1 MSNLSS
7 LFPPATAPPTKES
20 VKSADAGPPA
30 IPPPKTDKP
39 RPHGCTTCGRSF
51 ARLEHL
57 KRHERSH
64 TKEKPFECPDCAR
77 CFARRDLLLRHQQKL
92 HMTTTPAAR
101 PRNGRRE
108 STGGAS
114 TASTH
119 RVRKNSIV
127 GAQGTGTMRPRA
139 NTIGHVDG
147 AALGLGATPLATTAP
162 TPHGHAYHPSL
173 GSAPVASH
181 LDYRGFGAGGPGLA
195 KLDTHGLSLDLGGGL
210 RTAPVYGSVD
220 GGLGELF
227 MGHGSTVNP
236 AQLHFG
242 GSPPPPPFD
251 TPTSPYGHGP
261 AMAPPPPT
269 DPMLEDEFSFD
280 WLNGYDPAAPMGAP
294 HESALDGS
302 SPSAMSTGSQSG
314 ISEALLDG
322 TARFPMP
329 AASWHNPF
337 PTGHHGFSGPGGGA
351 APVDF
356 GAGSGG
362 PGPDPLAGGAPPETV
377 SPKSLMAQTHNPFAE
392 TYATPPSMTAVGPPL
407 LGGHHAQSMFPS
419 SMAPRGDSPNPRN
432 LAFAHSALRAPHR
445 SAPDTV
451 TDATRQALLAGL
463 APPPAA
469 DGGAGGDDDPRLPR
483 TADLQRY
490 LTAYLTDFHPHLP
503 FLHLPT
509 LDFQAPEYTPRSG
522 AGPASAGGSLLLAMA
537 ALGARFAGD
546 AAAAQ
551 DLFAAAQTMIHG
563 PLEEYHRAVV
573 APPPPLWLVQALLLT
588 VLYSHTGDD
597 PAAVDRARPHCAT
610 LVRLARA
617 LEHPGGAAD
626 DRPPDPSP
634 AAAPGSDPP
643 SAARRVWLAW
653 TAGEARTRTLS
664 ALFVLSAFL
673 VAAYHQAP
681 ALTNSEFRR
690 DLPCDEALWAAES
703 PQAWAQRGG
712 AAAARADRVSFATAL
727 TTLLTASQRGVAAAA
742 AAAPPPDDLRPSTFG
757 CLVLIYA
764 LHNYIWETRQRHRGR
779 PWTARETDAMQA
791 HLEPALRAWQTA
803 WAHHPTHS
811 LEYPNPFGA
820 GPLSADSIPLLDLAY
835 VRLYVDLGR
844 RRQTLWARDD
854 ATSLAV
860 SPDAAGVEDVAPD
873 ALPTAV
879 LDPSMRPAD
888 AGAGRL
894 GLPPSPHERHLRRA
908 AFYAADSIAMSQRLG
923 TTFAASPCRDLPIQ
937 SALCAFDCA
946 QVLVE
951 WLATVEGRA
960 LTPELGLE
968 EEDRTLVA
976 TIGTILARI
985 DAQGSG
991 YPRVAGGYGPQILV
1005 ATAGLL
1011 ERTGVWPVT
1020 GRMARSLEAQARR
1033 LQGRPLSSLD

>member
-1 MSNLSS
+1 
-7 LFPPATAPPTKES
+7 
-20 VKSADAGPPA
+20 
-30 IPPPKTDKP
+30 
-39 RPHGCTTCGRSF
+39 
-51 ARLEHL
+51 
-57 KRHERSH
+57 
-64 TKEKPFECPDCAR
+64 
-77 CFARRDLLLRHQQKL
+77 
-92 HMTTTPAAR
+92 
-101 PRNGRRE
+101 
-108 STGGAS
+108 
-114 TASTH
+114 
-119 RVRKNSIV
+119 
-127 GAQGTGTMRPRA
+127 
-139 NTIGHVDG
+139 
-147 AALGLGATPLATTAP
+147 
-162 TPHGHAYHPSL
+162 
-173 GSAPVASH
+173 
-181 LDYRGFGAGGPGLA
+181 
-195 KLDTHGLSLDLGGGL
+195 
-210 RTAPVYGSVD
+210 
-220 GGLGELF
+220 
-227 MGHGSTVNP
+227 
-236 AQLHFG
+236 
-242 GSPPPPPFD
+242 
-251 TPTSPYGHGP
+251 
-261 AMAPPPPT
+261 MAPPPPT

-280 WLNGYDPAAPMGAP
+280 WLNGYDPAAPVGAHP
-294 HESALDGS
+294 HESAFDGS

-337 PTGHHGFSGPGGGA
+337 PTGHHGLPS

-362 PGPDPLAGGAPPETV
+362 PGPDPLGGAPPETV

-463 APPPAA
+463 APPV
-469 DGGAGGDDDPRLPR
+469 AGGGGGDPLPR
-483 TADLQRY
+483 TPDLQRY

-503 FLHLPT
+503 FLHPPT

-522 AGPASAGGSLLLAMA
+522 PAPGGGLLLAMA

-546 AAAAQ
+546 SAAAQ
-551 DLFAAAQTMIHG
+551 DLFAAAQTMTQR
-563 PLEEYHRAVV
+563 PLDEHRRV
-573 APPPPLWLVQALLLT
+573 ASPPPLWLVQALLLI
-588 VLYSHTGDD
+588 VLHSHTGDD
-597 PAAVDRARPHCAT
+597 PAAADRARPHCAT

-617 LEHPGGAAD
+617 LELHGAAD
-626 DRPPDPSP
+626 DRPPDPHP

-643 SAARRVWLAW
+643 AARRAWLIW
-653 TAGEARTRTLS
+653 KAGEERTRTLS

-681 ALTNSEFRR
+681 VLTNSELRL
-690 DLPCDEALWAAES
+690 DLPCEEALWTAES

-712 AAAARADRVSFATAL
+712 GPPARADRVSFATAL
-727 TTLLTASQRGVAAAA
+727 TTLLTASQRGV
-742 AAAPPPDDLRPSTFG
+742 APPPDDLRPSTFG

-803 WAHHPTHS
+803 WARHPAHS

-844 RRQTLWARDD
+844 RRAMFWAPDE
-854 ATSLAV
+854 TSLPAG
-860 SPDAAGVEDVAPD
+860 SPDAAGGDDAPD

-879 LDPSMRPAD
+879 LDPSMRPPD
-888 AGAGRL
+888 AGAGSV
-894 GLPPSPHERHLRRA
+894 GMPSPRERHLRRA

-946 QVLVE
+946 QVLAE
-951 WLATVEGRA
+951 WLAAVEGRA
-960 LTPELGLE
+960 LTPDPGLE

-985 DAQGSG
+985 EAQGSG
-991 YPRVAGGYGPQILV
+991 LPRVAGGYGPQILV

-1011 ERTGVWPVT
+1011 ERARVWPVT
-1020 GRMARSLEAQARR
+1020 GLMARSLEAQARR
-1033 LQGRPLSSLD
+1033 LQERPLS